1 MKWSELAE
9 QPCPIARGLAVVGDR
24 WTLLVLRDCF
34 LGVRRFDEF
43 HSRIGMPRAVLS
55 ERLGA
60 LMAEAVL
67 EKRGPE
73 YRLTAKGRD
82 LYPVLMAL
90 AGWSN
95 RHRLDERGPPLIYRH
110 KACGH
115 EVTPVLACPDCGEPV
130 TAEAMKVRPG
140 KGFPDPRAARL
151 RDAG

>member
-43 HSRIGMPRAVLS
+43 QARIGMPRAVLS

-60 LMAEAVL
+60 LVAEAVL

-95 RHRLDERGPPLIYRH
+95 RHRVDERGPPLIYRH

-115 EVTPVLACPDCGEPV
+115 EATPVLACPDCGEPV
-130 TAEAMKVRPG
+130 TAEAMEVRPG
-140 KGFPDPRAARL
+140 NGFPDPRAARL